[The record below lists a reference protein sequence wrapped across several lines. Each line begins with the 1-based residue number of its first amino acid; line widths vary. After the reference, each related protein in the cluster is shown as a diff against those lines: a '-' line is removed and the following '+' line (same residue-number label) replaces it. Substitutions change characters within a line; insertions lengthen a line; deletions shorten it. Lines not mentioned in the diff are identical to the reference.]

1 MARPVAL
8 VVDRDGGRMRLDL
21 FLARR
26 LTGESRAEIQRLILA
41 GRVTLNGRVLKRSAR
56 VHPGDRILVSLAAPA
71 PSRLTPERIPVTVL
85 YEDSDL
91 LVALK
96 PAGMV
101 VHPGAGVS
109 RGTLVHALLGRE
121 GSLSAVGGGER
132 PGIVH
137 RLDRETSGVLVV
149 ARNDRTHRALSG
161 QFASRSVGK
170 IYYTLVWGRPD
181 PPWGRIDAPVGRH
194 PVART
199 RMAVR
204 RSGGRAAVTEYRVLE
219 TLGPFAFLEVRTLT
233 GRTHQIRV
241 HLRHRGHAIVGDA
254 RYGGAGFSSVRSPA
268 LRSLLQAFGRLALH
282 AAVLEFSHPATGERL
297 RFQAELPADFSALLS
312 GLREAKCED

>member
-8 VVDRDGGRMRLDL
+8 VVDRGGGRMRLDL

-26 LTGESRAEIQRLILA
+26 LTGESRAAIQRLILA
-41 GRVTLNGRVLKRSAR
+41 GRVSLEGRVLKPSTRLS
-56 VHPGDRILVSLAAPA
+56 PGDRILVSLPGPV
-71 PSRLTPERIPVTVL
+71 PSDLTPERIPVTIL
-85 YEDSDL
+85 FEDSDL

-101 VHPGAGVS
+101 VHPGAGVRS
-109 RGTLVHALLGRE
+109 GTLVHALLGRE
-121 GSLSAVGGGER
+121 GSLSAMGGTER

-149 ARNDRTHRALSG
+149 ARNDRTHRALSS
-161 QFASRSVGK
+161 QFAARTVGK
-170 IYYTLVWGRPD
+170 IYHALVWGHPD
-181 PPWGRIDAPVGRH
+181 PPVGRIDAPVGRH

-204 RSGGRAAVTEYRVLE
+204 RSGGRPAVTEYRVLE
-219 TLGPFAFLEVRTLT
+219 ALGPLSFLEVRTLT

-241 HLRHRGHAIVGDA
+241 HLRHRGHPIVGDS
-254 RYGGAGFSSVRSPA
+254 RYGGAGFTSVRSPA
-268 LRSLLQAFGRLALH
+268 LRSILQAFGRLALH
-282 AAVLEFSHPATGERL
+282 ATALEFSHPASGERL
-297 RFQAELPADFSALLS
+297 RFQAALPDDFSALLA
-312 GLREAKCED
+312 GLREEKCES

>member
-8 VVDRDGGRMRLDL
+8 VVDRGGGRMRLDL

-26 LTGESRAEIQRLILA
+26 LTGESRAAIQRLILA
-41 GRVTLNGRVLKRSAR
+41 GRVSLEGRVLKPSTRLS
-56 VHPGDRILVSLAAPA
+56 PGDRILVSLPGPV
-71 PSRLTPERIPVTVL
+71 PSDLTPERIPVTIL
-85 YEDSDL
+85 FEDSDL

-101 VHPGAGVS
+101 VHPGAGVRS
-109 RGTLVHALLGRE
+109 GTLVHALLGRE
-121 GSLSAVGGGER
+121 GSLSAMGGTER

-149 ARNDRTHRALSG
+149 ARNDRTHRALSS
-161 QFASRSVGK
+161 QFAARTVGK
-170 IYYTLVWGRPD
+170 IYHALVWGHPD
-181 PPWGRIDAPVGRH
+181 PPAGRIDAPVGRH

-204 RSGGRAAVTEYRVLE
+204 RSGGRPAVTEYRVLE
-219 TLGPFAFLEVRTLT
+219 TLGHLSFLEVRTLT

-241 HLRHRGHAIVGDA
+241 HLRHR
-254 RYGGAGFSSVRSPA
+254 R
-268 LRSLLQAFGRLALH
+268 
-282 AAVLEFSHPATGERL
+282 HPI
-297 RFQAELPADFSALLS
+297 
-312 GLREAKCED
+312 